1 MPACWHACMQ
11 VVKEEHHASEVI
23 QAQATQLYNP
33 AAGGF
38 GSFAPQSFSSAL
50 AGAQAPL
57 YERV

>member
-1 MPACWHACMQ
+1 MQ
-11 VVKEEHHASEVI
+11 AVKEEHHASEVI

-38 GSFAPQSFSSAL
+38 GSFAPQSYSSAL